1 VLDLRASARP
11 VVLDDLPDLSADE
24 RAMAA
29 RTWRGRMV
37 NEHVSASVF
46 AGLIPQMMR
55 AAVDPAWIA
64 QVPTMAADEL
74 RHAEQCA
81 GVVAALGH
89 APIALLPPIEPM
101 PEHSEVGPLEALLRN
116 VISVG
121 CMSETVAVAV
131 IRAEHAELEG
141 STLGRVLAEILADEV
156 QHARFGW
163 SLLGALAPTLDDAAR
178 ARLSGWLE
186 VAFAHQLA
194 WELPK
199 LPVHLGLRAEVAA
212 AGVCDGSLAR
222 ELLFETL
229 GGLVVPQLEA
239 AGLAAQA
246 AWAKV
251 A

>member
-1 VLDLRASARP
+1 MLDLRASARP
-11 VVLDDLPDLSADE
+11 VVLDDLPDLTEDE

-37 NEHVSASVF
+37 NEHVSAAVF
-46 AGLIPQMMR
+46 AGLIPKMMR

-64 QVPTMAADEL
+64 TAATMAADEL

-89 APIALLPPIEPM
+89 APIALLPSIEPL
-101 PEHSEVGPLEALLRN
+101 PDHADVGPLEGLLRDL
-116 VISVG
+116 ISVG

-131 IRAEHAELEG
+131 IRAEQAELDG
-141 STLGRVLAEILADEV
+141 TTLGGVLARILADEV

-163 SLLGALAPTLDDAAR
+163 MLLGALAPALDDASR
-178 ARLSGWLE
+178 ARLSDWLE
-186 VAFAHQLA
+186 VAFAHQLE

-239 AGLAAQA
+239 AGLAAKA
-246 AWAKV
+246 AWSKV